1 MVDCGSIALCIVTFR
16 DLERANNKTNEKHCE
31 KSLVD
36 VKCPTRFLKQ
46 TTKMWKKVGD
56 GTNYVGMVF
65 LENLINPNPTKI
77 LQKYT
82 SKSSKHKNCDKKWG
96 KGQILLEWFS
106 KYIKQKREKR

>member
-1 MVDCGSIALCIVTFR
+1 MSNPISK
-16 DLERANNKTNEKHCE
+16 ANNKN
-31 KSLVD
+31 V
-36 VKCPTRFLKQ
+36 
-46 TTKMWKKVGD
+46 KKVGD

-82 SKSSKHKNCDKKWG
+82 SKSSKHKNCDRKWG

-106 KYIKQKREKR
+106 KYIKQKKGENVGELSNYVGMNFLAKETTKMW